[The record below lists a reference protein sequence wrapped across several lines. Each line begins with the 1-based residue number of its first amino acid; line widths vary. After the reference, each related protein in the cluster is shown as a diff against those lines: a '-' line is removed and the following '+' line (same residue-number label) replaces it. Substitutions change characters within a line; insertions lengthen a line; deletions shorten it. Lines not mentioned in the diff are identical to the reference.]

1 MYQKLEDNRNEIAD
15 RILRLETDL
24 NKLKTEKDERDS
36 KISSLVRDKQVLMS
50 EHFIIDAHLF
60 TIFSGK
66 CWSTGR
72 IKTTKPRKDEN
83 FITIGRSTAR
93 IKHISCI
100 TSCFSSI

>member
-50 EHFIIDAHLF
+50 EHFYYRC
-60 TIFSGK
+60 T
-66 CWSTGR
+66 
-72 IKTTKPRKDEN
+72 
-83 FITIGRSTAR
+83 FI
-93 IKHISCI
+93 HY
-100 TSCFSSI
+100 F